1 MWMEERMGKK
11 MNMER
16 TDEAL
21 ASASDT
27 LAVGC
32 PFCNIMLSDG
42 ITERHSDER
51 MVVKDVA
58 QLLLQSIEFHP
69 DSELVKANGNG
80 NGPSNGTDEYPLTQ
94 PTEEMTGQ
102 AAGPDDSQTT

>member
-42 ITERHSDER
+42 ITERHSDEQ

-80 NGPSNGTDEYPLTQ
+80 HSNGTDEYPLTQ
-94 PTEEMTGQ
+94 ETEEMTGQ
-102 AAGPDDSQTT
+102 ATGLEDSQTT

>member
-1 MWMEERMGKK
+1 MEERMGTK

-32 PFCNIMLSDG
+32 PFCKHHAVPRHHRVSQTNRWSSKTPRSSCCNRSSSTLRVS
-42 ITERHSDER
+42 ERQRQRPLNE
-51 MVVKDVA
+51 
-58 QLLLQSIEFHP
+58 
-69 DSELVKANGNG
+69 
-80 NGPSNGTDEYPLTQ
+80 TDEYPLTQ

-102 AAGPDDSQTT
+102 SAGLEGPKTT